1 MSQVIYSYGSAE
13 VTISAADSIAVYA
26 PGSAEV
32 YLRVGYPNAPATWS
46 LIGTVTGGQTVFGA
60 YASGAVVRIDNI
72 SEASVSYATGTAPV
86 VAINATEKN
95 AQGAPTAM
103 TTAASITPAGL
114 LSRIITGTHTAGATV
129 AYTLPTGA
137 VLDAGTDIDVGQAV
151 DWVLINLSLAALDTV
166 TVTASDSH
174 TIVGNPIVQ
183 SGHVTT
189 GGITGNSSQWRT
201 RKTAAGVFVSY
212 RIA

>member
-1 MSQVIYSYGSAE
+1 MAVIYAYGTT
-13 VTISAADSIAVYA
+13 TITVPAAGSIAVYTT
-26 PGSAEV
+26 GSADV
-32 YLRVGYPNAPATWS
+32 FLQVGYPNAPSTFSQLAS
-46 LIGTVTGGQTVFGA
+46 VSNGQTVYGPYTA
-60 YASGAVVRIDNI
+60 GAVIRIDNTG
-72 SEASVSYATGTAPV
+72 EAPVTTSVGTDPV
-86 VAINATEKN
+86 VAANATVSN

-103 TTAASITPAGL
+103 TAAASITSAGL
-114 LSRIITGTHTAGATV
+114 LSRIITGTHTAGATA

-137 VLDAGTDIDVGQAV
+137 LLDAATELAVGRAV
-151 DWVLINLSLAALDTV
+151 DWVLINLSAAALDTI

-183 SGHVTT
+183 SAHVTT